1 MNQALAL
8 VEPYLARQNR
18 VVSRKQLLDAGVSAS
33 WLRTQLRAGRWQR
46 LFPGAYADFTGLAPW
61 RSRARAALLY
71 AGAPAALSHGSAAFH
86 HGFTS
91 TLPRLLEISVP
102 RERDV
107 VPQPGLR
114 VHLRR
119 RMPPAWG
126 NLRATSPA
134 ATAVDLA
141 AAADTQDRS
150 IGWITDA
157 VRGSA
162 STVEIRDEIGRRQR
176 VRNRTLILDLVAAAD
191 EGIESPLEY
200 RYHSDVEVAH
210 GLPHA
215 RLQVRQVLAGTW
227 IRADRVY
234 VGLDT
239 RIELDGEL
247 GHPGG
252 RTDRD
257 VWRDNLAVVLTGDIT
272 LRFRWRHVALEPC
285 TTTRL
290 VVAALRR
297 GGWTGSPT
305 PCGPGCT
312 VLG

>member
-1 MNQALAL
+1 MNEALAL
-8 VEPYLARQNR
+8 VERHLARQNR
-18 VVSRKQLLDAGVSAS
+18 VVSRKQILDAGMSMS

-46 LFPGAYADFTGLAPW
+46 LFPGVYADFTGLAPW

-71 AGAPAALSHGSAAFH
+71 AGAASALSHGSAAFH
-86 HGFTS
+86 HGFTR

-114 VHLRR
+114 VSARR

-126 NLRATSPA
+126 ILRATSPA

-141 AAADTQDRS
+141 AAADTTNRT

-162 STVEIRDEIGRRQR
+162 STVEIRDEVRRRER
-176 VRNRTLILDLVAAAD
+176 VRHRGLILELVAAAD

-200 RYHSDVEVAH
+200 RYQCDVEIAH

-234 VGLDT
+234 VDLDT

-257 VWRDNLAVVLTGDIT
+257 VWRDNLAVVLTRDIT

-285 TTTRL
+285 ATAGL
-290 VVAALRR
+290 VAAALRR
-297 GGWTGSPT
+297 GGWRGSPK

-312 VLG
+312 VLS